1 MALQA
6 ALNVLIEKI
15 AQGSARA
22 QGYFSDLD
30 ARSLSDSG
38 AGGALGALLAFLTIP
53 LMGAGASALMRQMRG
68 AGKNFGDDL
77 DKALA
82 RELTTDTPLP
92 PVARTSTD
100 LPVLPP
106 ARTSTPAPVL
116 PVARTS
122 TPAPVLPV
130 GAAGGA
136 VAPGSAPGREL
147 EKLLGTMAN
156 RIDKGN
162 AARFHTAFTDD
173 AAGWFRRNLAQVL
186 GEKGA
191 DDVGRA
197 WATTLLSRYGH
208 RDLPTRLGTVLD
220 DTAGT
225 LSPALRT
232 LLSTGTTR
240 FLDHGWIAKTAALSV
255 STGGGAAAG
264 VLGEGGGNL
273 AVNGTFTVTGL
284 AAISG
289 AVTGGLETAVEVAA
303 HPYATHLAQKHDLF
317 KDTPLGPAVSPINR
331 KPESPYGHD
340 SRTTAGTPSAADRPR
355 PVQNDTHRTDD
366 APKDPAPTRSAAP
379 GPLSVAARSD
389 VPVFMADTTDAM
401 ERGMHAILA
410 EAAQGAVPLP
420 GPLRDRLSG
429 MLDTWAASTSGPAS
443 GPPQR
448 GAPQQADTGAAG
460 DPEKGFEGL
469 REPRAP
475 VSSLFL
481 DPRDHSGEQ
490 VPSLTAQAHRLA
502 AHPPDP
508 ADASGSRPWTASRGD
523 GQATAERPA
532 PAPPAVP
539 GEPSPA
545 YGGNEVHGT
554 VGRNETPD
562 TTGTDR
568 VDEADAATSARP
580 EPPALRSPWYTEH
593 GMLGEATVTGT
604 APWTDEQ
611 ASQATRTVTARI
623 TDPRLARAMEPVVAG
638 ILALDDAAAWGDEL
652 AFGRTAVVDGRLM
665 WVRTVLDSPEAPA
678 EQPPAADVRSYDVRF
693 TSTAAAEEE
702 SRRHAKAAD
711 LVLLTAVNV
720 ASQAASAVVLG
731 APTLLNEVSQSKS
744 EGSSRTVITGHKLFV
759 DHSNSFTGGVR
770 FRFFADGE
778 EVPQSGDAPVRV
790 ERGLAVSFPSV
801 FSGSGE
807 PRPVAGPTPV
817 PTASAD
823 GAPERSTARP
833 SHTDEVLNAIDMTPV
848 VAEVHAQ
855 LRAAGL
861 GPEDTAA
868 VARQAQQALLT
879 ERTARNRSRWWLT
892 SGDMT
897 NTITAGSTGPLGR
910 FRGQLRIRSH
920 LKGMQLLDVTG
931 NVKTRADLGAGA
943 ARSSGRGGESLVTAG
958 YTLTA
963 TGLAGLPDAP
973 ALQQADG
980 THTAYDPH
988 EPYSDE
994 GPESKVKGVAPMVSA
1009 TYSSSRGWQRQLS
1022 STPLTHTILTATDP
1036 QARYRVG
1043 LDIEL
1048 TWSSSSHPKLEK
1060 LNRTASTGGEIG
1072 VPWRE
1077 GRGPA
1082 GFEERLLGAVRS
1094 PALQRALDASGAG
1107 QRTAPGR
1114 VGTQPHF
1121 RTLPLAPHADASRSV
1136 VPPPRLDADRQ
1147 PRRHDREP
1155 LALASRRGVGYGTTA
1170 SLPGAETIQD
1180 SFRARLTE
1188 LVRERRITA
1197 PDWSR
1202 IERQLAVYFGRPALE
1217 GDLSD
1222 LMHGISHTV
1231 SLGSS
1236 RVTLGLKAHLLDS
1249 NDVTTYPMT
1258 VNTRAAVG
1266 ETLLTGLD
1274 KGWHVQVGAGGAARF
1289 TLGTWGRFQLGGFRL
1304 LGRYGRDG
1312 KESFASTGK
1321 TYRRKENTSDVD
1333 EHVVDIAYAMSL
1345 HVAGDADPRPEQWW
1359 LERPQD
1365 LVARIVV
1372 PREHVPPHPV
1382 TEEEARSA
1390 GRLIGA
1396 SRRWPAHERAFD
1408 FSTGASGLYPAFLSL
1423 PALTRTIVGLWGRLH
1438 QVPQSV
1444 IDHPL
1449 HWPTE
1454 IVRMTR
1460 PSALA
1465 AYFGM
1470 LTSKHGWTI
1479 DLPKRDGWYSTVRLR
1494 LRGYD
1499 PRARPG
1505 SDGETEIEQY
1515 AQNASRHAQEASR
1528 RFSGGLQAAAGP
1540 TFRFGSDTGGEAA
1553 SAAEGPGGRVVAQ
1566 VHTGLRIN
1574 RSRSEEKED
1583 GQVDISRATY
1593 NGSPAS
1599 SLADA
1604 VFEITV
1610 SKSGKGKVVEE
1621 RPRYLRFDRA
1631 MELLAPERRAEDI
1644 LAPASHPAPPP
1655 GDDRP
1660 TLASGPVPP
1669 PGDDRPTLAS
1679 GPVPPPGDDRPHRTY
1694 LADGRLPRT
1703 SAHPEVMIADEV
1715 LDAVTARLERR
1726 GLLRPLPGDDAV
1738 GPADPLRRALE
1749 AAFRPDALITKF
1761 RSLLGNGVWV
1771 WLPVEGFA
1779 GSTKYLWVRVSII
1792 EMDPAG
1798 THRRRPEVKLTLRGE
1813 TLEEQKKTVKRGSA
1827 FDSGAI
1833 VTARGGERTADEHGH
1848 THGHGGLDLAA
1859 LRSSARNDNWK
1870 DVVKTLTILRAN
1882 TKDPDG
1888 SDEFWHQVRF
1898 RIDMGGTRALPQTL
1912 QFLADTADSLGGAL
1926 ARAVGATRT
1935 WEHFRHEHQ
1944 PWVWYEDGRDE
1955 LVEGGVRLLVPN
1967 HMTRGLPADET
1978 PAAPFM
1984 RAEGSN
1990 PRWAPPGPR
1999 TTTVPEALLRN
2010 LHPWDVPAA
2019 DVVGQWVKTAARSVP
2034 REAGPYRSDALR
2046 GDDRPDFAS
2055 PAGLAYMHRTSHEML
2070 RPEIEKLLRG
2080 QYEVTVDGRVHHVGF
2095 ELTTAR
2101 VLGPQ
2106 DGIVFKAR
2114 RYQQIDEDRETSA
2127 EQDRSTTW
2135 GGGPE
2140 AGGGGDESTT
2150 TTRTP
2155 LEVRSARGRKE
2166 NSAMAETLEHNK
2178 EGVRPFRLFVFD
2190 VTVTARPAD
2199 GRGAPTFEVDVPD
2212 GLSAMLPLR
2221 DGTLA
2226 DDLEGHLAGL
2236 LAARSPREEPVPV
2249 PEPAGGGASTAVVV
2263 PSEQKRAALPPVAE
2277 EWEDEQRAEAD
2288 FLAEANHDTD
2298 DARWGELLY
2307 RAVRPMVV
2315 AASAAASSERTGA
2328 GSETHVRFRA
2338 APEAVAALERDLLS
2352 AGHGARSVV
2361 LSEPTDTQEERLLV
2375 AVAVRERVFW
2385 YDHRTGRAV
2394 PPPDEGSGA
2403 LRSLDLDRWGNVLSP
2418 GVGADRPAGAA
2429 R

>member
-1 MALQA
+1 
-6 ALNVLIEKI
+6 
-15 AQGSARA
+15 
-22 QGYFSDLD
+22 
-30 ARSLSDSG
+30 
-38 AGGALGALLAFLTIP
+38 
-53 LMGAGASALMRQMRG
+53 
-68 AGKNFGDDL
+68 
-77 DKALA
+77 
-82 RELTTDTPLP
+82 
-92 PVARTSTD
+92 
-100 LPVLPP
+100 
-106 ARTSTPAPVL
+106 
-116 PVARTS
+116 
-122 TPAPVLPV
+122 
-130 GAAGGA
+130 
-136 VAPGSAPGREL
+136 
-147 EKLLGTMAN
+147 
-156 RIDKGN
+156 
-162 AARFHTAFTDD
+162 
-173 AAGWFRRNLAQVL
+173 
-186 GEKGA
+186 
-191 DDVGRA
+191 
-197 WATTLLSRYGH
+197 
-208 RDLPTRLGTVLD
+208 
-220 DTAGT
+220 
-225 LSPALRT
+225 
-232 LLSTGTTR
+232 
-240 FLDHGWIAKTAALSV
+240 
-255 STGGGAAAG
+255 
-264 VLGEGGGNL
+264 
-273 AVNGTFTVTGL
+273 VTGL

-289 AVTGGLETAVEVAA
+289 AVTGGLETTVEITT
-303 HPYATHLAQKHDLF
+303 HPYATHLGQKHDIF
-317 KDTPLGPAVSPINR
+317 KETPLDPAVSAVNR
-331 KPESPYGHD
+331 QPESPYGHE
-340 SRTTAGTPSAADRPR
+340 SRTPAGTPSAADRPR
-355 PVQNDTHRTDD
+355 PVPVQSGAHRTDD
-366 APKDPAPTRSAAP
+366 APKDPAPTRPAAP
-379 GPLSVAARSD
+379 DPLHVTARSA

-401 ERGMHAILA
+401 ERGMHAVLTG
-410 EAAQGAVPLP
+410 AAQGAAPLP

-429 MLDTWAASTSGPAS
+429 MLDTWSTPTSAPASAS

-460 DPEKGFEGL
+460 DPAKGFEGL
-469 REPRAP
+469 REPRTP

-490 VPSLTAQAHRLA
+490 LPSLTAQAHRLA

-508 ADASGSRPWTASRGD
+508 ADASGSGSRPWTESRGN
-523 GQATAERPA
+523 GWATAVRPA

-539 GEPSPA
+539 GDPSPA
-545 YGGNEVHGT
+545 SGGSEVRGT
-554 VGRNETPD
+554 EGRNETPD
-562 TTGTDR
+562 TPDPDTPGTDGTDGTSK
-568 VDEADAATSARP
+568 VDAAASARP
-580 EPPALRSPWYTEH
+580 DPPALRSPWYTEH
-593 GMLGEATVTGT
+593 GMLGEATVTGA

-611 ASQATRTVTARI
+611 ASQAARTVTARI
-623 TDPRLARAMEPVVAG
+623 TDLRLARAMEPVVAD

-693 TSTAAAEEE
+693 SSTAAAEEA

-711 LVLLTAVNV
+711 LMLLTAVNV

-759 DHSNSFTGGVR
+759 DHLNSFTGGVR

-807 PRPVAGPTPV
+807 PRPAAGPAPV
-817 PTASAD
+817 PTVSAD
-823 GAPERSTARP
+823 GAPEGSTARP

-848 VAEVHAQ
+848 VAGVHAQ
-855 LRAAGL
+855 LRAAGV
-861 GPEDTAA
+861 GPENTAA

-897 NTITAGSTGPLGR
+897 NTITAGSTGLLGG
-910 FRGQLRIRSH
+910 FRGQLRVRSH
-920 LKGMQLLDVTG
+920 VKGMQLLDVTG
-931 NVKTRADLGAGA
+931 DVKTRADLGAGA

-973 ALQQADG
+973 ALRQADDPHK
-980 THTAYDPH
+980 THDPH
-988 EPYSDE
+988 ETHSGE

-1009 TYSSSRGWQRQLS
+1009 TFSSSRGWQRQLS

-1036 QARYRVG
+1036 QARYRAD

-1048 TWSSSSHPKLEK
+1048 TWSSPSHPALEK
-1060 LNRTASTGGEIG
+1060 LNRTARTGGEMG
-1072 VPWRE
+1072 VPWRD

-1082 GFEERLLGAVRS
+1082 GLEERLLGAVRS
-1094 PALQRALDASGAG
+1094 PALRKALDASDASDAEPGAP
-1107 QRTAPGR
+1107 PGR
-1114 VGTQPHF
+1114 VGAQPHF
-1121 RTLPLAPHADASRSV
+1121 RTLPEPSHADASRTV
-1136 VPPPRLDADRQ
+1136 VPPSRVDPGRP

-1155 LALASRRGVGYGTTA
+1155 LALASRRGLGYGAAA
-1170 SLPGAETIQD
+1170 SLPGAETVQD

-1188 LVRERRITA
+1188 LARERRITA
-1197 PDWSR
+1197 PDWTR
-1202 IERQLAVYFGRPALE
+1202 IERQLAIHFGRPSLE

-1222 LMHGISHTV
+1222 LLHGIRHTV

-1274 KGWHVQVGAGGAARF
+1274 KGWHVQAGAGGAARF
-1289 TLGTWGRFQLGGFRL
+1289 TLGSWGRFQLGGLRL
-1304 LGRYGRDG
+1304 LGRYGRND
-1312 KESFASTGK
+1312 KESFASTSK
-1321 TYRRKENTSDVD
+1321 TYRRKENTNDVD
-1333 EHVVDIAYAMSL
+1333 EHVVDIAYALSL
-1345 HVAGDADPRPEQWW
+1345 HVADDTDPRPEQWW

-1372 PREHVPPHPV
+1372 PREHAPPHPV

-1390 GRLIGA
+1390 GRLAGA
-1396 SRRWPAHERAFD
+1396 SRRWPAHEHALD

-1449 HWPTE
+1449 HWPAE

-1470 LTSKHGWTI
+1470 LTSKHGWTV

-1494 LRGYD
+1494 LRAYD

-1515 AQNASRHAQEASR
+1515 AQNASRHAQEASK

-1540 TFRFGSDTGGEAA
+1540 TFRFGSDTGGETA
-1553 SAAEGPGGRVVAQ
+1553 SEHSGAEGPGGRVVAQ
-1566 VHTGLRIN
+1566 VHTGLRID
-1574 RSRSEEKED
+1574 RSRGEEKED

-1593 NGSPAS
+1593 RGSPAS

-1610 SKSGKGKVVEE
+1610 SKSRKGKVVEE
-1621 RPRYLRFDRA
+1621 HPRYLRFDRA

-1644 LAPASHPAPPP
+1644 LAPASGDDRPTPASGPVPHP

-1660 TLASGPVPP
+1660 
-1669 PGDDRPTLAS
+1669 R
-1679 GPVPPPGDDRPHRTY
+1679 RTY

-1726 GLLRPLPGDDAV
+1726 GLLRPRPGNDAV

-1749 AAFRPDALITKF
+1749 AAFRPDALVTKF

-1779 GSTKYLWVRVSII
+1779 GSTKYLWVRVSIAG
-1792 EMDPAG
+1792 MDPAG

-1827 FDSGAI
+1827 FDAGA
-1833 VTARGGERTADEHGH
+1833 VATARGGERTADEHGH
-1848 THGHGGLDLAA
+1848 AHGHGGIDLAA
-1859 LRSSARNDNWK
+1859 LRSSVRSDGWK

-1888 SDEFWHQVRF
+1888 SGEFWHQVRF
-1898 RIDMGGTRALPQTL
+1898 RIDMGGTRALPQAL
-1912 QFLADTADSLGGAL
+1912 QFLADAADSLGGAV
-1926 ARAVGATRT
+1926 ARAVGGTRT
-1935 WEHFRHEHQ
+1935 WEQFRDGHQ
-1944 PWVWYEDGRDE
+1944 PWVWYEDGGDE

-1967 HMTRGLPADET
+1967 HMTRELPADEA
-1978 PAAPFM
+1978 PAAPFV

-1999 TTTVPEALLRN
+1999 TTPLPEALLRN

-2019 DVVGQWVKTAARSVP
+2019 DVVGQWVRTAARSVP
-2034 REAGPYRSDALR
+2034 REAGPYRSDARR

-2055 PAGLAYMHRTSHEML
+2055 LAGLAYMHRTSHEML

-2095 ELTTAR
+2095 ELTAAR
-2101 VLGPQ
+2101 VLGPR
-2106 DGIVFKAR
+2106 DGVVFKAR
-2114 RYQQIDEDRETSA
+2114 RYQQIDEDRETSV
-2127 EQDRSTTW
+2127 ERDRSTQW

-2140 AGGGGDESTT
+2140 AGGGADESATT
-2150 TTRTP
+2150 ARTP
-2155 LEVRSARGRKE
+2155 LEMKNTRGRKE
-2166 NSAMAETLEHNK
+2166 TSAMAETLEHNK
-2178 EGVRPFRLFVFD
+2178 EGVRPFRLLVFD

-2212 GLSAMLPLR
+2212 GLIAMLPLR
-2221 DGTLA
+2221 NGALA
-2226 DDLEGHLAGL
+2226 DGLEDHLAGL
-2236 LAARSPREEPVPV
+2236 LAARSPREEPA
-2249 PEPAGGGASTAVVV
+2249 PEPAGDGASTAVVS
-2263 PSEQKRAALPPVAE
+2263 PPERKRAALPPVAE
-2277 EWEDEQRAEAD
+2277 VWEDEQQAEAD
-2288 FLAEANHDTD
+2288 FLVEEKHGTD
-2298 DARWGELLY
+2298 DARWGELLS
-2307 RAVRPMVV
+2307 RAVRPMV
-2315 AASAAASSERTGA
+2315 APASAATPSERTGT
-2328 GSETHVRFRA
+2328 GNGPRIRFRA
-2338 APEAVAALERDLLS
+2338 GPASEAVAALEHDLLG

-2361 LSEPTDTQEERLLV
+2361 LPEPTGTQEERVLV

-2385 YDHRTGRAV
+2385 YDHRTSKPV

-2403 LRSLDLDRWGNVLSP
+2403 LRSIDVDRRGDLLSP
-2418 GVGADRPAGAA
+2418 GTGASGRAGAA